1 MTTYKLVLRDPCGAK
16 FQEVIS
22 LEQLK
27 RENPAD
33 ATDIERT
40 LAAGMDFKVCSSKGS
55 MTVYA
60 R

>member
-1 MTTYKLVLRDPCGAK
+1 MKTYKLVLRDPCGAK

-27 RENPAD
+27 RDNPAD

-40 LAAGMDFKVCSSKGS
+40 LAAGLDFRVSSSRGS

-60 R
+60 H

>member
-16 FQEVIS
+16 LQEVIS

-27 RENPAD
+27 QENPYD

-40 LAAGMDFKVCSSKGS
+40 LAAGMDFKVSSTRGS

-60 R
+60 H

>member
-1 MTTYKLVLRDPCGAK
+1 MKSYRLVLRDPCGAK

-22 LEQLK
+22 LDQLK
-27 RENPAD
+27 QENPYD

-40 LAAGMDFKVCSSKGS
+40 LAAGMDFKVSSSRGS

-60 R
+60 D

>member
-1 MTTYKLVLRDPCGAK
+1 MTTYKLVLRDSCGAK
-16 FQEVIS
+16 FQKVIS

-40 LAAGMDFKVCSSKGS
+40 LAAGLNFKLSSSTGS